1 MKYFDYICKDDLE
14 KIFLKEPE
22 DFNAKTEKDVLK
34 YALGAFLYVPA
45 TQYNMIYKSVIGD
58 VKGVRP
64 LAICLE
70 DAVGASGELE
80 AIENLKLILKNIN
93 NESITNK
100 DGIPLIFVRIKD
112 VGQLLRIKEIIIK
125 NSHTVTGILIPKA
138 NSELIE
144 NCIEVLDSMNLK
156 DMYVIPII
164 ETSEFI
170 YNEKKEL
177 SFTNLYNAIL
187 RHKLRILSIRVGLT
201 DILGMYGI
209 RRDKNFSIYNN
220 LICSSFILDIITYLQ
235 RPELD
240 IPISGGVSEFFDMTN
255 EDIRSK
261 YIEEILLDKYH
272 GLIGKTVIH
281 PMQIQIV
288 QALSTVSYEDFTDAL
303 DILDSTNS
311 KYGVSKGVLGERM
324 NETNPH
330 FLWAKKTLILSKIYG
345 VLNKGV
351 DYEELLKF

>member
-1 MKYFDYICKDDLE
+1 MKYFDYICKEDLE
-14 KIFLKEPE
+14 KIFLKVPE
-22 DFNAKTEKDVLK
+22 DFNANTEKDVLK

-45 TQYNMIYKSVIGD
+45 TQYNMIYKSIIGD

-70 DAVGASGELE
+70 DAVGANGESE
-80 AIENLKLILKNIN
+80 AIENLKLILKNIS
-93 NESITNK
+93 NENITNK

-112 VGQLLRIKEIIIK
+112 VEQLLRIKEIIIK
-125 NSHTVTGILIPKA
+125 NNNTITGILIPKA

-144 NCIEVLDSMNLK
+144 NCIEVLNSIGLQN
-156 DMYVIPII
+156 MYVIPII
-164 ETSEFI
+164 ETREFI
-170 YNEKKEL
+170 YKENKEL
-177 SFTNLYNAIL
+177 SFSSLYNTIL
-187 RHKLRILSIRVGLT
+187 RYKSRILSIRIGLT

-209 RRDKNFSIYNN
+209 RRNKNFFIYNN

-235 RPELD
+235 RPEID

-255 EDIRSK
+255 EEIRNK
-261 YIEEILLDKYH
+261 YIEEILLDKFH
-272 GLIGKTVIH
+272 GLVGKTVIH

-288 QALSTVSYEDFTDAL
+288 QALSAVSYEDFTDAL
-303 DILDSTNS
+303 EILDSTNS
-311 KYGVSKGVLGERM
+311 KYGVSKGILGERM